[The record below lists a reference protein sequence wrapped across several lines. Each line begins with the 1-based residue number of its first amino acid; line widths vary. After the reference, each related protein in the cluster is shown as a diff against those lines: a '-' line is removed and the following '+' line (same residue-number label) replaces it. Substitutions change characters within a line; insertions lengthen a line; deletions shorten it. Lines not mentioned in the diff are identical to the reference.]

1 MKGKGQDDDLRV
13 RPGRI
18 RNRGA
23 RARPRSFFAEVRK
36 AAQKAGYVGKRL
48 RSGKQA
54 RPKRSTFGR
63 GRGAA
68 LRSGIL
74 FGSSRRVVVRSRI
87 IRHHGPTFRSTPLAA
102 HVAYLKREGVTRDG
116 EKARMFDSQSDSA
129 DDKAFAERC
138 RGDRHHFRFIVSP
151 EEATQMIDLR
161 AFTRDLATDMER
173 DLGTKLDW
181 VAAEHWNT
189 DNPHVHILIRGK
201 ADDGRDLVISS
212 DYSTH
217 GLRARAQELVTLE
230 LGPKSEREIRSALE
244 QDVSAEGWTRLDR
257 AIARQAKE
265 FDVIDLRPSPIDQ
278 IDPELRRLMIGRLQ
292 RLERWGLA
300 TPDGAARWIVAEEAE
315 QALRKLGLRRATVT
329 IMHQAI
335 AEQGI
340 DRPIPDYVIY
350 GPQDRPEVTGR
361 LVGKGLHD
369 ELSGEAYAVIDG
381 VDGRVHYIRF
391 PDLSRFDHAPPL
403 GGIVATRSIG
413 TVGKNR
419 SSFVLSVRSDLALD
433 AQVTANGA
441 TWLDHQLLVREKS
454 PLSEGGFGREVHN
467 ALQARVDHLANE
479 GLVRRQGN
487 RIIFARNLLDTL
499 RRRELDATAAQVA
512 AETGLT
518 YRRLVEG
525 ETVAGT
531 YRRRLNLASGRL
543 AMIDDGLGFSLV
555 PWRPAL
561 ERELGRQV
569 SGIMREGTIEWTLG
583 RQRGLGIG

>member
-36 AAQKAGYVGKRL
+36 AAQKAGYVGRQS
-48 RSGKQA
+48 RSGKRS

-68 LRSGIL
+68 LRSGVL
-74 FGSSRRVVVRSRI
+74 FNSSRRVVVRSRI
-87 IRHHGPTFRSTPLAA
+87 IRHRGGIFRSTPLAA
-102 HVAYLKREGVTRDG
+102 HVGYLKREGVTRDG

-138 RGDRHHFRFIVSP
+138 RDDRHHFRFIVSP
-151 EEATQMIDLR
+151 EEATQMIDLK
-161 AFTRDLATDMER
+161 AFTRDLVADMER
-173 DLGTKLDW
+173 DLGTQLDW
-181 VAAEHWNT
+181 IAAEHWNT

-201 ADDGRDLVISS
+201 ADDGLDLLISS
-212 DYSTH
+212 DYSIH

-230 LGPKSEREIRSALE
+230 LGPKSEREILSALE
-244 QDVSAEGWTRLDR
+244 QDVTTEGWTRLDR
-257 AIARQAKE
+257 AIVRQANE
-265 FDVIDLRPSPIDQ
+265 FGIIDLRPSPTDQ
-278 IDPELRRLMIGRLQ
+278 TDPEMRRLMIGRLQ
-292 RLERWGLA
+292 RLGRWGLA
-300 TPDGAARWIVAEEAE
+300 TPDGAARWVVAEEAE
-315 QALRKLGLRRATVT
+315 QALRDLGRRRATVT
-329 IMHQAI
+329 IMHRALAQ
-335 AEQGI
+335 QGI
-340 DRPIPDYVIY
+340 DRPIPDYVIH

-369 ELSGEAYAVIDG
+369 ELTSEAYGVIDG
-381 VDGRVHYIRF
+381 VDGRVHYIRL

-413 TVGKNR
+413 AEAQSQT
-419 SSFVLSVRSDLALD
+419 SFVLSVRSDLALA

-454 PLSEGGFGREVHN
+454 RLSEGGFGREVRN
-467 ALQARVDHLANE
+467 ALQARVDHLASE
-479 GLVRRQGN
+479 GLVRRQGS

-499 RRRELDATAAQVA
+499 RRRELEATAAQVA

-518 YRRLVEG
+518 HWPRVEG
-525 ETVAGT
+525 ETIAGT
-531 YRRRLNLASGRL
+531 YRRRLNLASGRY

-569 SGIMREGTIEWTLG
+569 SGIMREGGIAWTLG

>member
-18 RNRGA
+18 RSRGA
-23 RARPRSFFAEVRK
+23 RAHPRSFFAEVRK
-36 AAQKAGYVGKRL
+36 AAQKAGYVGRQL
-48 RSGKQA
+48 RSGKRSRQ
-54 RPKRSTFGR
+54 KRSTFGR
-63 GRGAA
+63 GRGVG
-68 LRSGIL
+68 LRSGVL

-87 IRHHGPTFRSTPLAA
+87 IRHRGRTFRSTPLAA

-116 EKARMFDSQSDSA
+116 EKARIFDGQSNPV

-138 RGDRHHFRFIVSP
+138 RTDRHHFRFIVSP
-151 EEATQMIDLR
+151 EEATQMIDLK
-161 AFTRDLATDMER
+161 AFTRDLLADMER

-201 ADDGRDLVISS
+201 ADDGGDLVISS
-212 DYSTH
+212 DYSIH
-217 GLRARAQELVTLE
+217 GLRGRAQELVTLE

-244 QDVSAEGWTRLDR
+244 KEVTAEGWTRLDR
-257 AIARQAKE
+257 TIARQAKE
-265 FDVIDLRPSPIDQ
+265 FGVIDLRPLPEDQ
-278 IDPELRRLMIGRLQ
+278 TDPELRRLMIGRLQ

-315 QALRKLGLRRATVT
+315 QALRDLGRRRATVT
-329 IMHQAI
+329 IMHRALT
-335 AEQGI
+335 EKEI
-340 DRPIPDYVIY
+340 DRPIPDYVIH
-350 GPQDRPEVTGR
+350 GPQDRPAVTGR

-381 VDGRVHYIRF
+381 VDGRVHYVRF
-391 PDLSRFDHAPPL
+391 LDLSRFDHAPPL
-403 GGIVATRSIG
+403 GGIAATRSIG
-413 TVGKNR
+413 VEGKGR
-419 SSFVLSVRSDLALD
+419 SSFVLSVRSDIALD

-454 PLSEGGFGREVHN
+454 SLSEGGFGREVRD
-467 ALQARVDHLANE
+467 ALQARVDHLESE

-499 RRRELDATAAQVA
+499 RRRELDAAAAQVA
-512 AETGLT
+512 AEAGLT
-518 YRRLVEG
+518 HRPLVEG
-525 ETVAGT
+525 ETIAGK
-531 YRRRLNLASGRL
+531 YRRRLNLASGRF

-569 SGIMREGTIEWTLG
+569 SGIMREGGVDWRLG

>member
-18 RNRGA
+18 RSRGA

-36 AAQKAGYVGKRL
+36 AAQKAGYVGRQS
-48 RSGKQA
+48 RSGRRS
-54 RPKRSTFGR
+54 RPRRSTFGR

-68 LRSGIL
+68 MRSGVL
-74 FGSSRRVVVRSRI
+74 FGGSRRVVVRSRI
-87 IRHHGPTFRSTPLAA
+87 IRHRGRTFRSTPLAA
-102 HVAYLKREGVTRDG
+102 HLAYLKREGVTRDG
-116 EKARMFDSQSDSA
+116 DKARMFDGQSNSV

-138 RGDRHHFRFIVSP
+138 RDDRHHFRFIVSP
-151 EEATQMIDLR
+151 EEATQMIDLK
-161 AFTRDLATDMER
+161 AFTRDLVADMER

-217 GLRARAQELVTLE
+217 SLRARAEELVTLE

-244 QDVSAEGWTRLDR
+244 KDVSAEGWTRLDR
-257 AIARQAKE
+257 TIARQANE
-265 FDVIDLRPSPIDQ
+265 FGVIDLRPLPEDQ
-278 IDPELRRLMIGRLQ
+278 TDPELRRLMIGRLQ

-315 QALRKLGLRRATVT
+315 QALRDLGRRRATVT
-329 IMHQAI
+329 IMHRALT
-335 AEQGI
+335 EKGI
-340 DRPIPDYVIY
+340 DRPIPDYVIH

-369 ELSGEAYAVIDG
+369 ELTGEAYAVIDG

-413 TVGKNR
+413 AEGKVR
-419 SSFVLSVRSDLALD
+419 SPFVIGVRSDLALD

-454 PLSEGGFGREVHN
+454 SLSEGGFGREVHH
-467 ALQARVDHLANE
+467 ALQARVDHLVGE
-479 GLVRRQGN
+479 GLVRRQGS

-499 RRRELDATAAQVA
+499 RRRELDAAAVKVA
-512 AETGLT
+512 AETGLSH
-518 YRRLVEG
+518 RPLVEG
-525 ETVAGT
+525 ETITGV
-531 YRRRLNLASGRL
+531 YRQRLNLASGRF

-561 ERELGRQV
+561 ERELGHHI
-569 SGIMREGTIEWTLG
+569 SGVMRGSGVDWTLG

>member
-1 MKGKGQDDDLRV
+1 VKGKGEDDDLRV

-36 AAQKAGYVGKRL
+36 AAQKAGYVGRQS
-48 RSGKQA
+48 RSGKRS

-63 GRGAA
+63 GRGVG
-68 LRSGIL
+68 LHRGML

-87 IRHHGPTFRSTPLAA
+87 IRHRGRTFRSTPLAA

-116 EKARMFDSQSDSA
+116 EKARMFDGQSDSV

-138 RGDRHHFRFIVSP
+138 RDDRHHFRFIVSP
-151 EEATQMIDLR
+151 EEATQMIDLK
-161 AFTRDLATDMER
+161 AFTRDLLADMER

-201 ADDGRDLVISS
+201 ANDGGDLVISS
-212 DYSTH
+212 DYSIH

-230 LGPKSEREIRSALE
+230 LGPKTEREIRSALE
-244 QDVSAEGWTRLDR
+244 KDVTVEGWTRLDR

-265 FDVIDLRPSPIDQ
+265 FGLIDLRPSPEDPT
-278 IDPELRRLMIGRLQ
+278 DPELRRLMIGRLQ

-315 QALRKLGLRRATVT
+315 RALRDLGLRRATVT
-329 IMHQAI
+329 IMHRAL

-361 LVGKGLHD
+361 LVWKGLHD
-369 ELSGEAYAVIDG
+369 ELTSEAYAVIDG

-391 PDLSRFDHAPPL
+391 PDLSRFDHAPSS

-413 TVGKNR
+413 VEGKGR

-433 AQVTANGA
+433 VQVTASGA

-454 PLSEGGFGREVHN
+454 SLSEDGFGREVHN
-467 ALQARVDHLANE
+467 ALQARVDHLVGE
-479 GLVRRQGN
+479 GLARRQGN

-499 RRRELDATAAQVA
+499 CQRELDAAAAQVA

-518 YRRLVEG
+518 HRPLVEG
-525 ETVAGT
+525 ETIAGT
-531 YRRRLNLASGRL
+531 YRRRLNLASGRF

-569 SGIMREGTIEWTLG
+569 SGILREGTIEWTLG

>member
-18 RNRGA
+18 RSRGA

-36 AAQKAGYVGKRL
+36 AAQKAGYVGRRL
-48 RSGKQA
+48 RSGKPA

-63 GRGAA
+63 GCGAA
-68 LRSGIL
+68 LRSGAL
-74 FGSSRRVVVRSRI
+74 FNSSRRVVVRSRI
-87 IRHHGPTFRSTPLAA
+87 IRHRGRTFRSTPLAA

-116 EKARMFDSQSDSA
+116 EKARTFDSQSDSA

-138 RGDRHHFRFIVSP
+138 RDDRHHFRFIVSP
-151 EEATQMIDLR
+151 EEATQMIDLK
-161 AFTRDLATDMER
+161 AFTRDLLADMER

-201 ADDGRDLVISS
+201 ADDGGDLVISS

-230 LGPKSEREIRSALE
+230 LGPKTEREIRSALE
-244 QDVSAEGWTRLDR
+244 KDVTVEGWTRLDR
-257 AIARQAKE
+257 AIAQQAKE
-265 FDVIDLRPSPIDQ
+265 FGLIDLRPSPEDPT
-278 IDPELRRLMIGRLQ
+278 DPELRRLMIGRLQ

-300 TPDGAARWIVAEEAE
+300 TPDGAARWVVAEEAE
-315 QALRKLGLRRATVT
+315 QALRDLGRRRATVT
-329 IMHQAI
+329 IMHRALAQ
-335 AEQGI
+335 QGI
-340 DRPIPDYVIY
+340 DRPIRDYAIH

-369 ELSGEAYAVIDG
+369 ELAGEAYTVIDG
-381 VDGRVHYIRF
+381 VDGRVHYIRL

-403 GGIVATRSIG
+403 GGIVAMRSIG
-413 TVGKNR
+413 AVGKNR
-419 SSFVLSVRSDLALD
+419 SSFVLSARSDIALD

-454 PLSEGGFGREVHN
+454 RLSEGGFGREVRN
-467 ALQARVDHLANE
+467 ALQARVDHLASE
-479 GLVRRQGN
+479 GLVRRQGS

-499 RRRELDATAAQVA
+499 RGRELDATAAQVA

-518 YRRLVEG
+518 HRPLVEG
-525 ETVAGT
+525 ETIAGT
-531 YRRRLNLASGRL
+531 FRRRLNLASGRF

-569 SGIMREGTIEWTLG
+569 SGIMHEGTVAWTLG

>member
-18 RNRGA
+18 RSRGA
-23 RARPRSFFAEVRK
+23 RARPKSFFAEVRK
-36 AAQKAGYVGKRL
+36 AAQKAGYVGRRL
-48 RSGKQA
+48 RSDKRS

-63 GRGAA
+63 GRGVG
-68 LRSGIL
+68 LHRGML

-87 IRHHGPTFRSTPLAA
+87 IRHRGRTFRSTPLAA

-129 DDKAFAERC
+129 DDKAFAGRC
-138 RGDRHHFRFIVSP
+138 RADRHHFRFIVSP
-151 EEATQMIDLR
+151 EEATQMIDLK
-161 AFTRDLATDMER
+161 AFTRDLVADMER

-201 ADDGRDLVISS
+201 ADDGCDLVISS

-244 QDVSAEGWTRLDR
+244 QDVTAEGWTRLDR
-257 AIARQAKE
+257 AIARQANE
-265 FDVIDLRPSPIDQ
+265 FGLTDLRPSPADQ
-278 IDPELRRLMIGRLQ
+278 TDPELRRLMIGRLQ

-300 TPDGAARWIVAEEAE
+300 TPDGAARWIVAEDAE
-315 QALRKLGLRRATVT
+315 QALRGLGLRRETVT
-329 IMHQAI
+329 IMHRAL
-335 AEQGI
+335 AGQGI
-340 DRPIPDYVIY
+340 DRPISDYVIH

-369 ELSGEAYAVIDG
+369 ELTGEAYAIIDG
-381 VDGRVHYIRF
+381 VNGRVHYIRF

-413 TVGKNR
+413 AEGKSR
-419 SSFVLSVRSDLALD
+419 SSFVLSVRSDLALNV
-433 AQVTANGA
+433 QVTANGA

-454 PLSEGGFGREVHN
+454 RLSEGGFGREVRD
-467 ALQARVDHLANE
+467 ALRARVDHLASE

-499 RRRELDATAAQVA
+499 RRRELDAAAAHLA

-518 YRRLVEG
+518 HRPLVEG
-525 ETVAGT
+525 ETIAGT
-531 YRRRLNLASGRL
+531 YRQRLNLASGRF

-569 SGIMREGTIEWTLG
+569 SGILREGGVEWTLG